1 MPGNE
6 MVERVMM
13 NCKQATRAIEKEAEG
28 KLFFWQRM
36 QLRLH
41 LLMCKPCMQFKTH
54 WDALALLLK
63 KRTRDAKL
71 SLEDKQRMIDQI
83 DEEILNS

>member
-13 NCKQATRAIEKEAEG
+13 NCKQATRAIEQEAEG
-28 KLFFWQRM
+28 KLPFWQRM

-41 LLMCKPCMQFKTH
+41 LLICNPCMQFKRH
-54 WDALALLLK
+54 WDVLALLLK
-63 KRTRDAKL
+63 GESRDAKL

-83 DEEILNS
+83 DEEILKS

>member
-1 MPGNE
+1 
-6 MVERVMM
+6 
-13 NCKQATRAIEKEAEG
+13 
-28 KLFFWQRM
+28 
-36 QLRLH
+36 
-41 LLMCKPCMQFKTH
+41 MQFKTH

-63 KRTRDAKL
+63 KGTRDAKL